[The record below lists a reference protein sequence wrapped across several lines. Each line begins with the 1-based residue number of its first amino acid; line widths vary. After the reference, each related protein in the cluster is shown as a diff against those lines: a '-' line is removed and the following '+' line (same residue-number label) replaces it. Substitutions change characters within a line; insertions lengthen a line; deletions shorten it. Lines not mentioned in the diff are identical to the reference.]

1 MNNINNF
8 NKNESPYTENNSKL
22 SEYQSD
28 DTPNT
33 ISDLEKDLEGILSQ
47 TKESFRE
54 IMKSIEENLRD
65 SESKS
70 ETKKVLES
78 NRIINFEKIESNN
91 LFYTNSESSILGKII
106 DNKFNVTK
114 I

>member
-33 ISDLEKDLEGILSQ
+33 ISDLERDLEGILAE
-47 TKESFRE
+47 TKESFLE
-54 IMKSIEENLRD
+54 MMKSIEENLRD

-70 ETKKVLES
+70 ETKKVLEK
-78 NRIINFEKIESNN
+78 INQDFQEVLEYNMNNLYKQSSIKIE
-91 LFYTNSESSILGKII
+91 EE
-106 DNKFNVTK
+106 
-114 I
+114 

>member
-33 ISDLEKDLEGILSQ
+33 ISDLERDLEGILAE
-47 TKESFRE
+47 TKESFLE
-54 IMKSIEENLRD
+54 MMKSIEENLRD
-65 SESKS
+65 SESNS
-70 ETKKVLES
+70 ETKKVLEK
-78 NRIINFEKIESNN
+78 INQDFQEVLEYNMNNLYKQSSIKIE
-91 LFYTNSESSILGKII
+91 EE
-106 DNKFNVTK
+106 
-114 I
+114 

>member
-1 MNNINNF
+1 MNNINNL
-8 NKNESPYTENNSKL
+8 NKNESPYKENNSNL
-22 SEYQSD
+22 SELQTD

-54 IMKSIEENLRD
+54 MIKSIEENLRD

-70 ETKKVLES
+70 ETKKVLEK
-78 NRIINFEKIESNN
+78 INQDFQEVLEHNMNNLYKQSSIKIE
-91 LFYTNSESSILGKII
+91 EE
-106 DNKFNVTK
+106 
-114 I
+114 

>member
-33 ISDLEKDLEGILSQ
+33 ISDLERDLEGILSQ
-47 TKESFRE
+47 TKESFLE
-54 IMKSIEENLRD
+54 MMKSIEENLRD

-70 ETKKVLES
+70 ETKKVLEK
-78 NRIINFEKIESNN
+78 INQDFQEVLEYNMNNLYKQSSIKIE
-91 LFYTNSESSILGKII
+91 EE
-106 DNKFNVTK
+106 
-114 I
+114 

>member
-33 ISDLEKDLEGILSQ
+33 ISDLERDLKGILSQ
-47 TKESFRE
+47 TKESFLE
-54 IMKSIEENLRD
+54 MMKSIEENLRD

-70 ETKKVLES
+70 ETKKVLEK
-78 NRIINFEKIESNN
+78 INQDFQEVLEYNMNNLYKQSSIKIE
-91 LFYTNSESSILGKII
+91 EE
-106 DNKFNVTK
+106 
-114 I
+114 

>member
-1 MNNINNF
+1 MNNINNL
-8 NKNESPYTENNSKL
+8 NKNESPYKENNSNL
-22 SEYQSD
+22 SELQTD

-54 IMKSIEENLRD
+54 MMKSIEENLRD

-70 ETKKVLES
+70 ETKKVLEK
-78 NRIINFEKIESNN
+78 INQDFQEVLEHNMNNLYKQSSIKIE
-91 LFYTNSESSILGKII
+91 EE
-106 DNKFNVTK
+106 
-114 I
+114 

>member
-33 ISDLEKDLEGILSQ
+33 ISDLERDLEGILAE
-47 TKESFRE
+47 TKESFLE
-54 IMKSIEENLRD
+54 MMKSIEENLRD

-70 ETKKVLES
+70 ETKKVLEK
-78 NRIINFEKIESNN
+78 INQDFQEVLEFNMNNLYKQSSIKIE
-91 LFYTNSESSILGKII
+91 EE
-106 DNKFNVTK
+106 
-114 I
+114 

>member
-1 MNNINNF
+1 MNNINNL
-8 NKNESPYTENNSKL
+8 NKNESPYKENNSNL
-22 SEYQSD
+22 SELQTD

-70 ETKKVLES
+70 ETKKVLEK
-78 NRIINFEKIESNN
+78 INQDFQEVLEHNMNNLYKQSSIKIE
-91 LFYTNSESSILGKII
+91 EE
-106 DNKFNVTK
+106 
-114 I
+114 

>member
-1 MNNINNF
+1 VNNINNL
-8 NKNESPYTENNSKL
+8 NKNESPYKENNSNL
-22 SEYQSD
+22 SELQTD

-54 IMKSIEENLRD
+54 MIKSIEENLRD

-70 ETKKVLES
+70 ETKKVLEK
-78 NRIINFEKIESNN
+78 INQDFQEVLEHNMNNLYKQSSIKIE
-91 LFYTNSESSILGKII
+91 EE
-106 DNKFNVTK
+106 
-114 I
+114 

>member
-1 MNNINNF
+1 VNNINNL
-8 NKNESPYTENNSKL
+8 NKNESPYKENNSNL
-22 SEYQSD
+22 SELQTD

-54 IMKSIEENLRD
+54 MMKSIEENLRD

-70 ETKKVLES
+70 ETKKVLEK
-78 NRIINFEKIESNN
+78 INQDFQEVLEHNMNNLYKQSSIKIE
-91 LFYTNSESSILGKII
+91 EE
-106 DNKFNVTK
+106 
-114 I
+114 